1 MPINSNT
8 RNIRNAPLVSNTRNV
23 PSAPATRSTANK
35 SWKSNTKSN
44 KKEAKEEVATLVMRV
59 LEKVGSQKTGISKNM
74 RLIDQTPEVVKWY
87 NTERMRTLPKPMQVL
102 LLELCQKYG
111 FSYPRFHQKSGS
123 NNKLTYITCKVNQ
136 KSWEP
141 DTSFSKRSD
150 AKDHVATHTFNSL
163 FLKIQIREEEKIKKE
178 NELIKDQ
185 CAQLKRRN

>member
-1 MPINSNT
+1 
-8 RNIRNAPLVSNTRNV
+8 
-23 PSAPATRSTANK
+23 
-35 SWKSNTKSN
+35 
-44 KKEAKEEVATLVMRV
+44 MRV

-150 AKDHVATHTFNSL
+150 AKDHINVPSL
-163 FLKIQIREEEKIKKE
+163 KGETKYIILLHDAAKKKHWPINYE
-178 NELIKDQ
+178 YHS
-185 CAQLKRRN
+185 RNGGN